1 MDPVIRNFRDVQ
13 TGGEGET
20 STRLIGPDDS
30 PPNNVLLYLVIP
42 EGGTSTRHTHEW
54 EHSAY
59 IIEGTGVLSCSGKE
73 FPLKAGDAV
82 LIPPQEDHQIVNT
95 GTGPLVRIAINPLS
109 SAAPRT

>member
-1 MDPVIRNFRDVQ
+1 MDPVIRNYRDVE

-20 STRLIGPDDS
+20 STRLIGPDDA

-42 EGGTSTRHTHEW
+42 PGGTSTRHTHEW

-59 IIEGTGVLSCSGKE
+59 IIEGTGMLSCSGKE

-95 GTGPLVRIAINPLS
+95 GTEPLTRIAVNPLS
-109 SAAPRT
+109 STAPRT